1 MRDHVWNLRSR
12 RCHRRIGHCL
22 EQAAGRFG
30 LRVIEY
36 SVLGNHLHLIVE
48 AEDARALSRGMQG
61 LNIRVAKSLNA
72 LMGRRGAV
80 FADHYHARLLRT
92 PTQLVRA
99 IACVLR
105 NYEHHYSASAS
116 DPFSSDGLP
125 RAERRVRLCLP
136 ITWLLTIGWRRAPRS
151 DRARLRGLAF
161 ASRTQ
166 GRDGVAALARWQA

>member
-12 RCHRRIGHCL
+12 RCHQRIGRCL

-48 AEDARALSRGMQG
+48 ADDARALSRGMQG

-72 LMGRRGAV
+72 LMGRSGAV

-99 IACVLR
+99 IAYVLR
-105 NYEHHYSASAS
+105 NHEHHSGGSAS
-116 DPFSSDGLP
+116 DPFSSDGLR
-125 RAERRVRLCLP
+125 RAERRARLCLP
-136 ITWLLTIGWRRAPRS
+136 ITWLLTIGWRRAPRP

-161 ASRTQ
+161 ASRS
-166 GRDGVAALARWQA
+166 